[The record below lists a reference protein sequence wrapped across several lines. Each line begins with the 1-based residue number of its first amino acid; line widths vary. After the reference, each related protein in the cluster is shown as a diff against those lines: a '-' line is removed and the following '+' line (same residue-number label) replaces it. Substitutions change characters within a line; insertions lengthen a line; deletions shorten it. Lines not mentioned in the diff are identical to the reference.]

1 MTTNTFPL
9 PENFASQIFKNDIYC
24 NRKVVMGEHQ
34 KGGNDMEETTL
45 VQRAYTAVVE
55 HFVKTGRAPHYTELA
70 ATLGLRPE
78 ETRQLQH
85 KAADSSIACWFVKDT
100 DYVES
105 WAPFSNV
112 PTHYLVTIKGDQKWY
127 GQ

>member
-1 MTTNTFPL
+1 M
-9 PENFASQIFKNDIYC
+9 QDI
-24 NRKVVMGEHQ
+24 
-34 KGGNDMEETTL
+34 L
-45 VQRAYTAVVE
+45 VQRAYTVVVE

-70 ATLGLRPE
+70 GTLGVRPE
-78 ETRQLQH
+78 EARQVQR
-85 KAADSSIACWFVKDT
+85 KAAESSVGCWFVKDT

-112 PTHYLVTIKGDQKWY
+112 PTHYLVTIKGEQKWY

>member
-1 MTTNTFPL
+1 M
-9 PENFASQIFKNDIYC
+9 Q
-24 NRKVVMGEHQ
+24 
-34 KGGNDMEETTL
+34 ETKL
-45 VQRAYTAVVE
+45 VQQAYTAVVE

-70 ATLGLRPE
+70 AIIGVQPE
-78 ETRQLQH
+78 EARQIQH
-85 KAADSSIACWFVKDT
+85 KAAESSIACWFVKDT

-112 PTHYLVTIKGDQKWY
+112 PTHFFVTINGVQKWY

>member
-1 MTTNTFPL
+1 
-9 PENFASQIFKNDIYC
+9 
-24 NRKVVMGEHQ
+24 
-34 KGGNDMEETTL
+34 MEETLL
-45 VQRAYTAVVE
+45 VQSAYTAVVE

-70 ATLGLRPE
+70 ATLGLKPE
-78 ETRQLQH
+78 EARLAQR
-85 KAADSSIACWFVKDT
+85 KAAESAIACWFVNET

-112 PTHYLVTIKGDQKWY
+112 PTHHLVTIAGEQKWY

>member
-1 MTTNTFPL
+1 VQHGDDGESTEGSEGHTANT
-9 PENFASQIFKNDIYC
+9 K
-24 NRKVVMGEHQ
+24 KGED
-34 KGGNDMEETTL
+34 DMEETAL
-45 VQRAYTAVVE
+45 VQRAYTAVLE
-55 HFVKTGRAPHYTELA
+55 HLVKTGRAPHYTELA

-78 ETRQLQH
+78 EARQIQH
-85 KAADSSIACWFVKDT
+85 KAADSAIACWFVKEG

-112 PTHYLVTIKGDQKWY
+112 PTHYMVTIKGEQKWY

>member
-1 MTTNTFPL
+1 MD
-9 PENFASQIFKNDIYC
+9 EAA
-24 NRKVVMGEHQ
+24 V
-34 KGGNDMEETTL
+34 
-45 VQRAYTAVVE
+45 VQRAYTAVLE
-55 HFVKTGRAPHYTELA
+55 HFIETGRAPHYTELA

-78 ETRQLQH
+78 EARQIER
-85 KAADSSIACWFVKDT
+85 KAADAAIACWFVKDT

-112 PTHYLVTIKGDQKWY
+112 PTHYLVTIEGKQKWY